1 MYINIIHVH
10 VYIIMY
16 IYNNVIYIYKCSC
29 KYTCKYSYI
38 YIYTCKPQLNVMQEK
53 FHDLSLLTQAAAA
66 AAEKNQAH

>member
-1 MYINIIHVH
+1 
-10 VYIIMY
+10 MY
-16 IYNNVIYIYKCSC
+16 IYNNVIYIYINVHANIHVNIR
-29 KYTCKYSYI
+29 I